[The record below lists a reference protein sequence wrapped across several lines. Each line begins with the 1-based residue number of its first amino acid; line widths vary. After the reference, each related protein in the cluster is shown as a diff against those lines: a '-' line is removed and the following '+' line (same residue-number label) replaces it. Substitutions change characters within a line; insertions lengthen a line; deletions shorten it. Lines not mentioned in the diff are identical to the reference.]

1 MARETEE
8 EGGRGTFS
16 EVQLWGFFSSRRVL
30 LTCHAAGLK
39 DIAANKS
46 NAFPL
51 PENLRFSWK
60 RQEVRSF
67 QTKSPG
73 EVGGD

>member
-51 PENLRFSWK
+51 PENLRF
-60 RQEVRSF
+60 
-67 QTKSPG
+67 
-73 EVGGD
+73 

>member
-30 LTCHAAGLK
+30 LTCHAASFK

-46 NAFPL
+46 NTFPL
-51 PENLRFSWK
+51 PENLRF
-60 RQEVRSF
+60 
-67 QTKSPG
+67 
-73 EVGGD
+73 